1 MKMTMIIKDSQTNK
15 SSLIYIT
22 YVFLKFSK
30 ISTLKNLWGKFT
42 SSLVKVVDGD
52 NLTKWGFLRKER

>member
-1 MKMTMIIKDSQTNK
+1 MEILRKVITPKLLVEITMFVRRYLKMKMTMIIKDSQTNK

-30 ISTLKNLWGKFT
+30 ISTLKNL
-42 SSLVKVVDGD
+42 
-52 NLTKWGFLRKER
+52 